1 MLADRAREKTNI
13 SNIKKEFRPFLHLD
27 ENDYCIMK
35 QCWKTREREK
45 TNISNIKKRIG
56 IFLHLDEND
65 YFSIKTLLIFT
76 PNDEIY
82 TNTGHDFK

>member
-1 MLADRAREKTNI
+1 
-13 SNIKKEFRPFLHLD
+13 
-27 ENDYCIMK
+27 MK

-76 PNDEIY
+76 LNDEIY
-82 TNTGHDFK
+82 TNTGVS

>member
-1 MLADRAREKTNI
+1 MAQMK
-13 SNIKKEFRPFLHLD
+13 D
-27 ENDYCIMK
+27 EVV
-35 QCWKTREREK
+35 K

-76 PNDEIY
+76 LNDEIY